1 VSYPI
6 SVVEIPSA
14 TAMHLHKTLHVDRI
28 SSDVAAGM
36 GDLFGQVAAAGMNPI
51 GPPAITYLGEF
62 RSGGEL
68 EAEFS
73 VPIDEQKTDVK
84 SNGAQVK
91 TDPASTV
98 AQTLHRGNYETIE
111 GAYSALTNWIADSP
125 YSAAGPPTEVYLVGP
140 DQVSD
145 PDALVTEIRIP
156 LKP

>member
-1 VSYPI
+1 MSYPI

-14 TAMHLHKTLHVDRI
+14 TAMHAHRIVHADRI
-28 SSDVAAGM
+28 SNDVAAGM
-36 GDLFGQVAAAGMNPI
+36 GDLFGQVAAAGLKPV
-51 GPPAITYLGEF
+51 GPPAITYLGDF
-62 RSGGEL
+62 RPGGEL

-73 VPIDEQKTDVK
+73 VPVDEQELDVK
-84 SNGAQVK
+84 SAGAQVK

-111 GAYSALTNWIADSP
+111 GAYSALTDWIANSP
-125 YSAAGPPTEVYLVGP
+125 YSAGGPPTEVYLVGP

-156 LKP
+156 LKA